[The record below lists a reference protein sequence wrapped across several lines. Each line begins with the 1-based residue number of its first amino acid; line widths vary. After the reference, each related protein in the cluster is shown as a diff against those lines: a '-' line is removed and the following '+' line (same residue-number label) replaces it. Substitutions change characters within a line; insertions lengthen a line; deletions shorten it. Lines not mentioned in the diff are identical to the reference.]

1 MNMNSII
8 HYVTI
13 QCDLYYF
20 TYYNFNITYIVSMQ
34 NLQMFYRLVSHIYP
48 TTHRTPVH
56 QPQRMCYFTSI
67 YPGEIAIC

>member
-8 HYVTI
+8 HYITI

-48 TTHRTPVH
+48 TTL
-56 QPQRMCYFTSI
+56 
-67 YPGEIAIC
+67 